1 MMKKLLLLLM
11 LLSQTVIAEQST
23 TFAAKIPEHAK
34 TIDGFVPDNWK
45 IEKKIDGDLNQ
56 DSHVDTVLE
65 LIQKKPVSADADV
78 QRILV
83 IVLKQPD
90 NSLHKVAVAEKLLL
104 CPSCFGTMGTNAEIQ
119 IQKGV
124 LVVEHLTGSRETQNI
139 TQRFRYEP
147 ATKKFLLIGEDSV
160 VVDRLTLNS
169 SSKSTN
175 FLTGEQ
181 IDETTKEGKVI
192 ATKKSTV
199 PVKPKFIEEVA
210 N

>member
-1 MMKKLLLLLM
+1 MKKMLLLLL
-11 LLSQTVIAEQST
+11 LLSQPVVAEKST
-23 TFAAKIPEHAK
+23 TIAAKIPEQAK
-34 TIDGFVPDNWK
+34 TIEEFVPAGWK
-45 IEKKIDGDLNQ
+45 MEKKIEGDLNQ
-56 DSHVDTVLE
+56 DNHVDTVLE
-65 LIQKKPVSADADV
+65 LIQKKPVSAEADV

-83 IVLKQPD
+83 IVLKQAD
-90 NSLHKVAVAEKLLL
+90 NTLHKTAVAEKLLL
-104 CPSCFGTMGTNAEIQ
+104 CPSCFGTMGTNAEIE

-124 LVVEHLTGSRETQNI
+124 LIVEHLSGSRETQNI

-181 IDETTKEGKVI
+181 IDETAKDGK
-192 ATKKSTV
+192 TLSSKKSTV
-199 PVKPKFIEEVA
+199 PIKPKFIEEVA

>member
-1 MMKKLLLLLM
+1 MKKMLLLLM
-11 LLSQTVIAEQST
+11 LLSQPVVAEEST
-23 TFAAKIPEHAK
+23 TSAAKIPEQAK
-34 TIDGFVPDNWK
+34 TIEEFVPADWK
-45 IEKKIDGDLNQ
+45 IEKKIEGDLNQ
-56 DSHVDTVLE
+56 DNHVDTVLE

-83 IVLKQPD
+83 IVLKQAD
-90 NSLHKVAVAEKLLL
+90 NTLHKAAVAEKLLL
-104 CPSCFGTMGTNAEIQ
+104 CPSCFGTMGTNAEIE

-124 LVVEHLTGSRETQNI
+124 LIVDHLSGSRETQNI

-160 VVDRLTLNS
+160 VLDRLTLNS

-181 IDETTKEGKVI
+181 IDETAKDGKTLS
-192 ATKKSTV
+192 TKKSTV
-199 PVKPKFIEEVA
+199 PIKPKFIEEVA